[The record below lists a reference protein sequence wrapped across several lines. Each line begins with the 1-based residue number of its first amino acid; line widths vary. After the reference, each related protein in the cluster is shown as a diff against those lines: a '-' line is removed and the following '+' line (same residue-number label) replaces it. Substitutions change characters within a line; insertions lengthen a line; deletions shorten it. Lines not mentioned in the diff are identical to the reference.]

1 MLDGLK
7 SHSKTVGLKQTMRA
21 LEADEV
27 KMVYIA
33 QDADQSLTSKVID
46 LCNNKKVEVYNVEN
60 MKTLGKNC
68 GIDVGTAVA
77 AILKD

>member
-1 MLDGLK
+1 
-7 SHSKTVGLKQTMRA
+7 
-21 LEADEV
+21 
-27 KMVYIA
+27 MVYIA